1 MALLDII
8 VSVLPSREDGVMN
21 MAASYMKFLAFG
33 WILYQFVRA
42 MWNISPFHPLS
53 RIPGPR
59 LAAATYLPEFYH
71 DVVKFGRYTHE
82 IRRMHEIYGPLV
94 RINPD
99 EVHCNDFRFMDEIY
113 AVGGRKR
120 DKPLHQITG
129 SAMGTA
135 TFGTS
140 DHNLHRIRRIP
151 VAKFFS
157 RAQLAQLEPLVQRLA
172 QRLCD
177 KMLAQAGTGKPF
189 DLAMAYSCFT
199 ADAISDYS
207 FGESLGHL
215 DQESWEPNYLRSLI
229 ALLNTAHIFRF
240 FPFLKY
246 ITEASPRFVNYL
258 PRDTALMVRT
268 INTILPNMVKKAK
281 LNMEADIKRERPTVF
296 AELLKSDLP
305 EQEKTMAR
313 LVREAAAMMG
323 GGTGTASWTLSV
335 ITYHLLTKPSLLDK
349 LTDEL
354 RGAVSDPQNLPP
366 WTTLEKLPY
375 LGAVIQEGLR
385 LSYGVSGR
393 TARVAPE
400 EDLVYRGEWKPKGS
414 KKNVSLA
421 YIIPRGYAVGM
432 STHLVHHDETLFPNS
447 SEFIP
452 ERWLGDDLEKR
463 REMEQHHLSFGKGSR
478 MCFGMNL
485 ALCELH
491 LGLTASVLRVF
502 PHMRLFETT
511 EEDIWYDYDIVI
523 PMTRADS
530 KGVRVVIV

>member
-1 MALLDII
+1 
-8 VSVLPSREDGVMN
+8 
-21 MAASYMKFLAFG
+21 MAAYYMLLLIFG
-33 WILYQFVRA
+33 WIVYQFVRA

-53 RIPGPR
+53 KIPGPR

-82 IRRMHEIYGPLV
+82 IQKMHKIYGPLV

-99 EVHCNDFRFMDEIY
+99 EVHCNDFRFTDEIY

-120 DKPLHQITG
+120 DKALHQVTG
-129 SAMGTA
+129 SAMGTS

-140 DHNLHRIRRIP
+140 DHNIHRMRRTP

-177 KMLAQAGTGKPF
+177 KMLAQADTGKPF
-189 DLAMAYSCFT
+189 DITMAYSCFT
-199 ADAISDYS
+199 ADSISDYS
-207 FGESLGHL
+207 FGESLGYL
-215 DQESWEPNYLRSLI
+215 DQGSWEPNYLRSQISILS
-229 ALLNTAHIFRF
+229 TVHIFRF
-240 FPFLKY
+240 FPSLNY
-246 ITEASPRFVNYL
+246 IVTAIPWFSNHL

-268 INTILPNMVKKAK
+268 LNAILPNLIEKAK
-281 LNMEADIKRERPTVF
+281 LSMEAGVKRERPTVF
-296 AELLKSDLP
+296 AELLKSKLP
-305 EQEKTMAR
+305 DQEKTMAR
-313 LVREAAAMMG
+313 LTGEAAAMMA

-335 ITYHLLTKPSLLDK
+335 ITYHLLTKPKLLGK

-354 RGAVSDPQNLPP
+354 SGAVSDPQNLPS
-366 WTTLEKLPY
+366 WVTLEKLPY

-400 EDLVYRGEWKPKGS
+400 EDLVYRGEWKPEGS
-414 KKNVSLA
+414 KESVPLA
-421 YIIPRGYAVGM
+421 YIIPRGNAIGM
-432 STHLVHHDETLFPNS
+432 STALVHHDETLFPNS
-447 SEFIP
+447 YEFIP
-452 ERWLGDDLEKR
+452 ERWLDDDLEKR
-463 REMEQHHLSFGKGSR
+463 REIEQHILSFGKGSR

-485 ALCELH
+485 ALCEMY
-491 LGLTASVLRVF
+491 LGLAALVLRVF

-511 EEDIWYDYDIVI
+511 EEDIQYDYDIVI

-530 KGVRVVIV
+530 NGVRAVIV

>member
-1 MALLDII
+1 
-8 VSVLPSREDGVMN
+8 
-21 MAASYMKFLAFG
+21 MAAYYMLVLVFS
-33 WILYQFVRA
+33 WIAYQFVRA
-42 MWNISPFHPLS
+42 LWNISPFHPLS

-82 IRRMHEIYGPLV
+82 IGRMHEIYGPLV

-99 EVHCNDFRFMDEIY
+99 EVHCNDFRFIDEIY
-113 AVGGRKR
+113 ALGGRKR
-120 DKPLHQITG
+120 DKSPHQVNG
-129 SAMGTA
+129 SAMGTS

-157 RAQLAQLEPLVQRLA
+157 RAQLAQLEPLIQRLA

-177 KMLAQAGTGKPF
+177 KMLAQAGPF
-189 DLAMAYSCFT
+189 NLAMAYSCFT

-215 DQESWEPNYLRSLI
+215 DQESWEPNYLQSQISVLS
-229 ALLNTAHIFRF
+229 TVHIFRF
-240 FPFLKY
+240 FPFLNY
-246 ITEASPRFVNYL
+246 IAAASPWFSNYL
-258 PRDTALMVRT
+258 PRDTALMIRT
-268 INTILPNMVKKAK
+268 LNTTIPNMVKKAK
-281 LNMEADIKRERPTVF
+281 LSMEAGIERERPTVF

-305 EQEKTMAR
+305 EQEKSMTR
-313 LVREAAAMMG
+313 LVNEATAIMG
-323 GGTGTASWTLSV
+323 GGTGTTSWTLSV
-335 ITYHLLTKPSLLDK
+335 ITYHLLTKPKLLGK

-375 LGAVIQEGLR
+375 LDAVIQEGLR
-385 LSYGVSGR
+385 LSYGTSAR
-393 TARVAPE
+393 TACVATE
-400 EDLVYRGEWKPKGS
+400 EDLVYRGEWKPEGS
-414 KKNVSLA
+414 KKSVPLA

-432 STHLVHHDETLFPNS
+432 STHLIHHDETLFPNS
-447 SEFIP
+447 NEFTP
-452 ERWLGDDLEKR
+452 ERWLDVNLVKR
-463 REMEQHHLSFGKGSR
+463 REIEQHNLSFGKGSR

-485 ALCELH
+485 ALCELY
-491 LGLTASVLRVF
+491 LGLTALVLRVF

-511 EEDIWYDYDIVI
+511 EEDIRYDYDIVI
-523 PMTRADS
+523 PMTSADS